1 MELESLQI
9 QITSDA
15 HNATAAINNLISR
28 LTSLKTAL
36 SGFNNI
42 SFGNIV
48 ASANSANSSFRS
60 LTTTISNLS
69 QNMRTAKGS
78 MTELG
83 GRLSEIRVDSSAA
96 SSIET
101 VAAAIRKLGSKT
113 IVTATRNLPEL
124 TVTLRNFAKEI
135 NELGIVNFDTASMTG
150 VISSIAKLGGK
161 ASTQATKNLPTISAQ
176 LQNFV
181 RQMNQIGSFSFDMI
195 NLSQMVAAIGKLGS
209 VASGRAVNN
218 IPLLARNLKELFVT
232 LSSAPNVSGN
242 IIRMTEALANLSTGL
257 GRTRGAT
264 SNASSGMNLFGKNVD
279 SVRIKSF
286 SLASAIGKV
295 YATYWALFRGFR
307 LLGDAIDI
315 SSSLTEVENVV
326 RQTFGQYESLINN
339 FAKTS
344 IEKFGM
350 SELSAKQFASRFQ
363 AMGTAL
369 DIPQGQMAKMSIRLT
384 ELAGDMASFYDVS
397 QEDIAKSLQ
406 SVFSGTTAPMRRYG
420 IDLTQATLKEWAL
433 KQGLDA
439 NISSMTQAEKAML
452 RYQYVLA
459 HTTNIT
465 GDFARTAD
473 TWHNQITMLKENFKA
488 LGAVVGGGL
497 INAFKPFIKVLN
509 AVLQKVISFA
519 EMVTNALGSIFGW
532 KYEASKG
539 AGISGLADDIGSA
552 SDGMDNL
559 SNAAGSAG
567 KNTGGIAKN
576 AKKAKKEIQQ
586 ATRAFDEL
594 KVISKQ
600 SKDNTS
606 GSGSGGSGG
615 GSGSG
620 GSGGGDT
627 GKLVKT
633 DTIYK
638 DFVSNIKDLEGLGE
652 SIRDALVIAVGG
664 IEWDKIYAKAS
675 GFGTGLAEFLNGLFS
690 EDKKG
695 NSVFTAT
702 ADVIAGALNT
712 AIFASKGFTDK
723 FKFETFGKNLAHG
736 FNRFFKKFKW
746 KQCAEAINGWVDG
759 FWKFVRG
766 FFDDLSWKDVFNGLK
781 TFLKNL
787 TPESL
792 ATILM
797 FTGGKLAPIVS
808 SALCS
813 ILGFTSGGKGGKGG
827 KTFKLNGLGLAAFI
841 ATIGFQLSEQKTDFT
856 SSVVEALA
864 AGGAAFYM
872 SGGNPY
878 FALAGVTVS
887 VGISLGKF
895 FVEKSDSMKKGIKKL
910 KTNIDTMLGKTTT
923 TTGLDGKKT
932 TIKTPLSQLGKGKVK
947 KNAYS
952 GTKEMRDNYSKIVAN
967 REKNYGKGKVSVT
980 AEITSA
986 SDKLSAKNKK
996 LKGFTADLEKNK
1008 DNIAA
1013 KNKSLKN
1020 YTANLSSNKDGIK
1033 LGDKSLKNFTANLS
1047 KNKDVIPTKNKSL
1060 SNYLANISKNK
1071 DKIKSS
1077 DKTLGNYTASLT
1089 GNKDKIPDKY
1099 KRVSNYTAELIAN
1112 KDKIKRSDKTLD
1124 HFTGTLTRVTDNIKP
1139 ANKRLGGF
1147 TALITSFVNRI
1158 KNAVLDFT
1166 ARLTGKSTKK
1176 ADGGVFSGGSWK
1188 PIKKYAVGG
1197 LPNMGQMFVAREAG
1211 PELVGTLGGHTAVM
1225 NNDQIVSSV
1234 SYGVAQAVKE
1244 VIQPLVKMGGG
1255 NNRPIQISLDGK
1267 VIFDSTRQSAQ
1278 EYFNRTGKSP
1288 YPV

>member
-369 DIPQGQMAKMSIRLT
+369 DIPQGKMANMSIRLT

-406 SVFSGTTAPMRRYG
+406 SIFSGTTAPMRRYG

-509 AVLQKVISFA
+509 SVLQKVIAFA

-532 KYEASKG
+532 RYEASKG

-552 SDGMDNL
+552 SDGMGDL
-559 SNAAGSAG
+559 SDAAGSAG

-606 GSGSGGSGG
+606 GSGNK

-620 GSGGGDT
+620 SGSGAGGGDT

-652 SIRDALVIAVGG
+652 SIREALVIAVGG

>member
-124 TVTLRNFAKEI
+124 TVTLRNIAKEI

-295 YATYWALFRGFR
+295 YATYWTLFRAFR
-307 LLGDAIDI
+307 LLRDAIDI

-369 DIPQGQMAKMSIRLT
+369 DIPQGKMAKMSIRLT

-488 LGAVVGGGL
+488 LGAVVGSGL

-552 SDGMDNL
+552 SDGMDDL

-947 KNAYS
+947 KMHILEQKKC
-952 GTKEMRDNYSKIVAN
+952 GITIQRLLQIVKKIME
-967 REKNYGKGKVSVT
+967 RERFLLRR
-980 AEITSA
+980 
-986 SDKLSAKNKK
+986 KLHPHRTNC
-996 LKGFTADLEKNK
+996 
-1008 DNIAA
+1008 
-1013 KNKSLKN
+1013 
-1020 YTANLSSNKDGIK
+1020 
-1033 LGDKSLKNFTANLS
+1033 
-1047 KNKDVIPTKNKSL
+1047 PQ
-1060 SNYLANISKNK
+1060 
-1071 DKIKSS
+1071 KIK
-1077 DKTLGNYTASLT
+1077 N
-1089 GNKDKIPDKY
+1089 
-1099 KRVSNYTAELIAN
+1099 
-1112 KDKIKRSDKTLD
+1112 
-1124 HFTGTLTRVTDNIKP
+1124 
-1139 ANKRLGGF
+1139 
-1147 TALITSFVNRI
+1147 
-1158 KNAVLDFT
+1158 
-1166 ARLTGKSTKK
+1166 
-1176 ADGGVFSGGSWK
+1176 
-1188 PIKKYAVGG
+1188 
-1197 LPNMGQMFVAREAG
+1197 
-1211 PELVGTLGGHTAVM
+1211 
-1225 NNDQIVSSV
+1225 
-1234 SYGVAQAVKE
+1234 
-1244 VIQPLVKMGGG
+1244 
-1255 NNRPIQISLDGK
+1255 
-1267 VIFDSTRQSAQ
+1267 
-1278 EYFNRTGKSP
+1278 
-1288 YPV
+1288 